1 MAFCDKEKQLIYDG
15 YTCID
20 NKFFLNYLAD
30 APEMCVKVYLLGLA
44 LSNSAGS
51 DNSCETIAQ
60 KLDIDCDDVIASF
73 QYWEELGLV
82 HIINDAPQKVVYFT
96 IRDSVSSLKKINP
109 RKYAKFSKEVQAL
122 IEGRMVTTTEF
133 NEYYLFL
140 ENTTFEPEALLAVI
154 KYCVALKGSDIKY
167 PYILTVANNELRKG
181 NTSLAVVAERLN
193 CQQKYD
199 EDLKLVFKALNVTR
213 KFEHFDRENYDKWTR
228 ELGFTQEVIVNVAK
242 KCKTGGMS
250 KLDALLCEYYK
261 RGANSLKEIEN
272 YEEQKNRLYTL
283 AKEINKTVGVYYQSL
298 DMVVDEYVTNWLRK
312 GFDDETLIAVAKYCF
327 KSGIRTLNGLASVID
342 KLHKKGVTTLATLDT
357 YLAEIAQKDE
367 LVKTVLNKCGLDR
380 KVNSND
386 RLLYKTWTEKWFMPQ
401 DVIEFVAEKAAGT
414 NAPLSYV
421 NRILS
426 DYKQNGVTTL
436 IQAKQF
442 KTKQAQS
449 SAAATKAL
457 IGGREMERRS
467 YTDEEINAL
476 FTALDETED

>member
-1 MAFCDKEKQLIYDG
+1 
-15 YTCID
+15 
-20 NKFFLNYLAD
+20 
-30 APEMCVKVYLLGLA
+30 
-44 LSNSAGS
+44 
-51 DNSCETIAQ
+51 
-60 KLDIDCDDVIASF
+60 
-73 QYWEELGLV
+73 
-82 HIINDAPQKVVYFT
+82 
-96 IRDSVSSLKKINP
+96 
-109 RKYAKFSKEVQAL
+109 
-122 IEGRMVTTTEF
+122 MVTTTEF

-228 ELGFTQEVIVNVAK
+228 ELGFTQDVIVNVAK

-414 NAPLSYV
+414 NAPLS
-421 NRILS
+421 
-426 DYKQNGVTTL
+426 
-436 IQAKQF
+436 
-442 KTKQAQS
+442 
-449 SAAATKAL
+449 
-457 IGGREMERRS
+457 
-467 YTDEEINAL
+467 
-476 FTALDETED
+476 